1 MGKAEKKIEIR
12 INMLNDYLENI
23 YKYILEKENQN
34 NEKKIAK
41 LHKKIENEKKM
52 ILVNIEALNKLGADI
67 DNIYKNL
74 KPEYQILIKEILP
87 NGSDNTSVKNQG
99 KRNNIIN
106 HHKDR
111 LNKLKEAYQKYPMY
125 DASLPVEE
133 KLKNKLYKYEKE
145 VGFFIYTES
154 NKERSI
160 YEPVWNYLEHIDGT
174 PEFTEEEKRIL
185 QHCYKIG
192 EEYDKYRYNRID
204 TKLNAIGNF
213 VGDSM
218 RHYGDKRY
226 AKALSEKVFPEAI
239 ENIIYPDRKFSRKEL
254 GMLGKLLMAKF
265 IKYSLDEEEI
275 TEYLNVLREVVSEI
289 KGYDIGDL
297 NNKELVE
304 LTDKENGLVFEI
316 LKTKMNSEEAFLTY
330 TYATLS
336 LEGRENLRYL
346 DNYSLEELG
355 LNVDVQVEIK
365 S

>member
-1 MGKAEKKIEIR
+1 MGKAEKKIQIV
-12 INMLNDYLENI
+12 IDNLNKHLDKIFNYRVDI
-23 YKYILEKENQN
+23 K
-34 NEKKIAK
+34 NESNDKKINK
-41 LHKKIENEKKM
+41 INKKIESEKRMVLLYIKD
-52 ILVNIEALNKLGADI
+52 LNKLDI
-67 DNIYKNL
+67 NIQNTIQSL
-74 KPEYQILIKEILP
+74 KPEYQVLMKEILP
-87 NGSDNTSVKNQG
+87 NGNDNISVKNQG

-160 YEPVWNYLEHIDGT
+160 YEPVWNYLEHIDES

-185 QHCYKIG
+185 QHCYIIG

-226 AKALSEKVFPEAI
+226 AKALSEKVFPEAV
-239 ENIIYPDRKFSRKEL
+239 ENIIYPERKFSRKEL
-254 GMLGKLLMAKF
+254 DMLGKLLMAKF

-275 TEYLNVLREVVSEI
+275 IEYLNVLREVVSEI

-316 LKTKMNSEEAFLTY
+316 LKTRMNSEEAFLTY

-346 DNYSLEELG
+346 DNYSLEELD
-355 LNVDVQVEIK
+355 LDVDYEIN
-365 S
+365 